1 MVNEA
6 IIIPAKAPDNDKL
19 FFFKPRW
26 AIQIGTKM
34 VTVWN
39 EEFREECDVDSVK
52 FMMSEVLSSLVDPS
66 LVEDPI
72 NVVFLVL
79 VEPLLVEKDAE
90 VREEWEVDSVE

>member
-1 MVNEA
+1 MVVNVVVVESFLVEGLPFVAEA
-6 IIIPAKAPDNDKL
+6 E
-19 FFFKPRW
+19 
-26 AIQIGTKM
+26 
-34 VTVWN
+34 WN

-90 VREEWEVDSVE
+90 VREKWEVDSVV